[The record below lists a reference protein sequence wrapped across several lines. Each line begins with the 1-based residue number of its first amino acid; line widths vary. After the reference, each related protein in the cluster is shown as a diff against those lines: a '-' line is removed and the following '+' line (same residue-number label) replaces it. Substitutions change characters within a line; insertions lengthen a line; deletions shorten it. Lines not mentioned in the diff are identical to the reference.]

1 MNPPAPHD
9 QPKQSLACREA
20 WPSFGESEKLLEAF
34 INNAPIGIY
43 RTTSDGGILLANP
56 ALLRMLGYPSFGEL
70 AARNLDEETFEPN
83 YERSLFK
90 AKLEREGEIRGLESE
105 WTTRDGKAIF
115 VREHA
120 RVVRGADEKVLY
132 YEGTVE
138 DITERKRYEA
148 ERQAILEIIQGV
160 NTTANL
166 DELLRLTH
174 QSLGKLI
181 YAENCF
187 VALYD
192 RADEMLRMRYFV
204 DEHDATPPP
213 QKLGRS
219 CTAYVFR
226 TGRPVLMTEDVFCA
240 LVEQGE
246 VESVGTPPA
255 TWLGV
260 PLRTP
265 SEIIGVLVVQHY
277 DDQHAYAARD
287 LDFLI
292 SVGGQIALAI
302 ERQRAVEA
310 SQESEKRYRLMFESN
325 PLPAWVYD
333 LQTLSFL
340 AVNESAVIHYGYS
353 REEFLAMSVTDI
365 RPAEDIPVFLEHVS
379 AVVVGSN
386 VVAAPSRHQTKD
398 GQTIDVEISSRAL
411 FFDGR
416 RAELVTAN
424 DVTERR
430 IAEEKLKDFS
440 VKLQQSNRELQD
452 FASVASHDLQEP
464 LRKVQAFGDRLKT
477 KCGAAL
483 GDEGRDYIER
493 MQSAA
498 RRMQN
503 LINDL
508 LTFSRVATKAQPFV
522 RVDLAEVARGVL
534 SDLEVRVEETG
545 ARVEVG
551 EMMHIDADP
560 LQMRQLLQNLLGN
573 ALKFRRLEEP
583 PVVSVHCQPA
593 SHPTDEHS
601 HAASAPGS
609 ELCQIVVSDNGIGF
623 DEKYLDRIFT
633 VFQRLHGRHEYE
645 GTGVGLA
652 VCRRIAER
660 HGGSITARSAPGE
673 GATFLVT
680 LPIEHH
686 EGGHYG

>member
-1 MNPPAPHD
+1 MNSPAPYD
-9 QPKQSLACREA
+9 QSEQSLAYREA

-43 RTTSDGGILLANP
+43 RTTYDGRILLANP

-70 AARNLDEETFEPN
+70 AARNLDEESFEPN

-90 AKLEREGEIRGLESE
+90 AKLEREGEIRGLESV
-105 WTTRDGKAIF
+105 WTTRDGKSVF

-120 RVVRGADEKVLY
+120 RLVRGADGSVLY

-148 ERQAILEIIQGV
+148 ERQTILEIIQGV

-174 QSLGKLI
+174 QSLGKLV

-192 RADEMLRMRYFV
+192 RTDEMLRMRYFV

-277 DDQHAYAARD
+277 DDSHAYTARD
-287 LDFLI
+287 LDFLS

-302 ERQRAVEA
+302 ERQSAVEA

-333 LQTLSFL
+333 LETLRFL
-340 AVNESAVIHYGYS
+340 AVNEAAVIHYGY
-353 REEFLAMSVTDI
+353 
-365 RPAEDIPVFLEHVS
+365 
-379 AVVVGSN
+379 
-386 VVAAPSRHQTKD
+386 
-398 GQTIDVEISSRAL
+398 
-411 FFDGR
+411 
-416 RAELVTAN
+416 
-424 DVTERR
+424 
-430 IAEEKLKDFS
+430 
-440 VKLQQSNRELQD
+440 
-452 FASVASHDLQEP
+452 
-464 LRKVQAFGDRLKT
+464 
-477 KCGAAL
+477 
-483 GDEGRDYIER
+483 
-493 MQSAA
+493 
-498 RRMQN
+498 
-503 LINDL
+503 
-508 LTFSRVATKAQPFV
+508 
-522 RVDLAEVARGVL
+522 
-534 SDLEVRVEETG
+534 
-545 ARVEVG
+545 
-551 EMMHIDADP
+551 
-560 LQMRQLLQNLLGN
+560 
-573 ALKFRRLEEP
+573 
-583 PVVSVHCQPA
+583 
-593 SHPTDEHS
+593 
-601 HAASAPGS
+601 
-609 ELCQIVVSDNGIGF
+609 
-623 DEKYLDRIFT
+623 
-633 VFQRLHGRHEYE
+633 
-645 GTGVGLA
+645 
-652 VCRRIAER
+652 
-660 HGGSITARSAPGE
+660 
-673 GATFLVT
+673 
-680 LPIEHH
+680 
-686 EGGHYG
+686 